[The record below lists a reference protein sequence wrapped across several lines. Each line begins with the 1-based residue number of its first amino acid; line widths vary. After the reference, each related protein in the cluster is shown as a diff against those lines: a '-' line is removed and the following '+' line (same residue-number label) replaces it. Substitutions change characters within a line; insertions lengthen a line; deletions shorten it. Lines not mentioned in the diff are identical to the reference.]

1 MRYNVLGKSDV
12 RLSVIGL
19 GGHEFVAD
27 GRVKGMGEDFYAAV
41 KVGATWE
48 GFGGE
53 NRRGMLRIAYDAGIN
68 FFDLT
73 MDPEKEAFGRNLAE
87 TPPPH
92 PIFIQT
98 RPEGMVYNNDP
109 EDTDKTK
116 LLDYALLKAEAQR
129 ACGML
134 HRDKIDCY
142 NFGLF
147 PPAVQRQPGYVG
159 KLAENVERLKADG
172 LIDFACVDTL
182 SGEAVSLEMIETGS
196 FDAVFTAF
204 SIVNDA
210 PMKRVIP
217 AAAERGMAIFAREV
231 FIKGRLFTLGEE
243 AGISDRPALARA
255 ALRWVLA
262 QDVAAVV
269 VLGVATPEHLTAN
282 LAAAEEPDLTAEDT
296 ALLDKLR
303 SNPAFAKEQAGQ
315 YDFFVEGFV

>member
-1 MRYNVLGKSDV
+1 MRYNRLGESDV

-19 GGHEFVAD
+19 GGHEFLAD
-27 GRVKGMGEDFYAAV
+27 GRVKGMSEDFYAAV

-53 NRRGMLRIAYDAGIN
+53 PRQRMLEIAYEAGIN

-73 MDPEKEAFGRNLAE
+73 MDPEKEAFGRNLAKL
-87 TPPPH
+87 PPPH

-109 EDTDKTK
+109 DDKDKAK
-116 LLDYALLKAEAQR
+116 LLDYPLLKAEAER
-129 ACGML
+129 ACGLL
-134 HRDKIDCY
+134 HREKIDCY

-159 KLAENVERLKADG
+159 KLAENAERLRADG

-182 SGEAVSLEMIETGS
+182 SGEAISLEMIETGS

-210 PMKRVIP
+210 PLRSVIP
-217 AAAERGMAIFAREV
+217 AAAERGMAIFGREV
-231 FIKGRLFTLGEE
+231 FIKGQLFTLGEE
-243 AGISDRPALARA
+243 VGISDRPGLARA

-269 VLGVATPEHLTAN
+269 VLGVASAEHLTAN
-282 LAAAEEPDLTAEDT
+282 LATASAPELTDEDT
-296 ALLDKLR
+296 ALLNRLR
-303 SNPAFAKEQAGQ
+303 SSPAFAREQAGQ
-315 YDFFVEGFV
+315 YDFFVKGFV

>member
-1 MRYNVLGKSDV
+1 MQYNRLGESDV

-19 GGHEFVAD
+19 GGHEFVDD
-27 GRVKGMGEDFYAAV
+27 GRVKAMGEDFYAAV

-53 NRRGMLRIAYDAGIN
+53 NRREMLRIAYDAGIN

-73 MDPEKEAFGRNLAE
+73 MDPEKEAFARNLTE
-87 TPPPH
+87 VPPPH

-109 EDTDKTK
+109 DDKDKTK
-116 LLDYALLKAEAQR
+116 LLDYPLLKAEAER
-129 ACGML
+129 ACALL
-134 HRDKIDCY
+134 HRDKIDLY

-147 PPAVQRQPGYVG
+147 PPAVHTQPDYVAR
-159 KLAENVERLKADG
+159 LVENVERLKADG

-210 PMKRVIP
+210 PLRSVVP
-217 AAAERGMAIFAREV
+217 AAAERGMAVFGREV
-231 FIKGRLFTLGEE
+231 FIKGRLFGLGEE
-243 AGISDRPALARA
+243 AGTSDRTGLARA

-269 VLGVATPEHLTAN
+269 VLGVASPEHLKAN
-282 LAAAEEPDLTAEDT
+282 LTTAKEPELTDED
-296 ALLDKLR
+296 ADLLDRLR
-303 SNPAFAKEQAGQ
+303 SSAAFAREQAGQ
-315 YDFFVEGFV
+315 YDFFVKGFV